1 MTAYTYRWRYRRWLP
16 ERYGR
21 RCRVVVRGRRMN
33 QIMVEFA
40 DGERFVTVEHAV
52 EPVGDGYREP
62 AEQGRLWG

>member
-1 MTAYTYRWRYRRWLP
+1 
-16 ERYGR
+16 
-21 RCRVVVRGRRMN
+21 MN